1 MTAIESEAEITANDL
16 ERILQELRGV
26 SDRTFLGGSALSAR
40 SKCLSL
46 KWRLHGHELS
56 MGLLPSL
63 YTSTRLQD
71 DKSSHSNQAWRGMFI
86 IPAPRD

>member
-1 MTAIESEAEITANDL
+1 MTTIESEAEIAANDL

-40 SKCLSL
+40 SKRLSP
-46 KWRLHGHELS
+46 KWRLHSHELS
-56 MGLLPSL
+56 KGLFPSL
-63 YTSTRLQD
+63 SASTRLQD
-71 DKSSHSNQAWRGMFI
+71 DKCSHSSQAWQGMFI